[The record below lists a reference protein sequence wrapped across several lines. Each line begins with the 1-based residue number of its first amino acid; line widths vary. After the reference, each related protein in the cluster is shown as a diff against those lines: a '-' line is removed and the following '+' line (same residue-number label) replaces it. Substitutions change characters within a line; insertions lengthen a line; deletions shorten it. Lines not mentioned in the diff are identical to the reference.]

1 MIPPIEGKM
10 ILDDRPLSTMFD
22 LDIPSAV
29 GHELLRR
36 LQAGAHKYGEAW
48 TEVDLK
54 TDLWEEVMDS
64 LNYVVLMAHRLKG
77 ADEYSPFL
85 EVLLGQ
91 LTNIL
96 TEALDSIK
104 HLPEFEGPTSKDW
117 VEARGSMAEAQAKF
131 QASLRGDG

>member
-1 MIPPIEGKM
+1 MIPAIEGKM
-10 ILDDRPLSTMFD
+10 ILDDKPLKTMFD

-29 GHELLRR
+29 GHELIRR
-36 LQAGAHKYGEAW
+36 LEAGAHKYAEAW

-91 LTNIL
+91 LANIL
-96 TEALDSIK
+96 TEALDSVVR
-104 HLPEFEGPTSKDW
+104 LPDFEGPTSKDW
-117 VEARGSMAEAQAKF
+117 VEFRGSMAEAQARF
-131 QASLRGDG
+131 QASLRGER